1 MFWNSLLHCREASR
15 RIICRTRSN
24 LIDSWTWAD
33 WPHDRSHSW
42 RFSRDRGARW
52 GTKWRPDSRVS
63 SWGYLTRVAL
73 FYSIDAV
80 GGADSLDRRKRREL
94 CGDCRIYSLGA
105 AMGDSQSSRTSIYQR
120 GGTSWFHIL
129 STTIAFGLAR
139 NGDGECF
146 TSRKGAWIAGFT
158 TSGTWPCNRFLNLDG
173 SLRSN

>member
-94 CGDCRIYSLGA
+94 CGDCRIYSLGY
-105 AMGDSQSSRTSIYQR
+105 AMGDSQSPSAFIHKRSGPSWIYLS
-120 GGTSWFHIL
+120 GATIALGTSRH
-129 STTIAFGLAR
+129 R
-139 NGDGECF
+139 NGQRL
-146 TSRKGAWIAGFT
+146 TSRKGAWIACLT
-158 TSGTWPCNRFLNLDG
+158 TCSTWSCNRFPHLDG
-173 SLRSN
+173 SI